1 VSLSI
6 SLPQVDFSVSKC
18 SKLAGSWTPANG
30 RRNVQTVAR
39 YRLVLDNSISLDCK
53 VSTRDLL
60 SSSIFQ
66 KHSRRG
72 GEGEK
77 ESTAKTKRPS
87 KNTAAKFDVGTAS
100 LIG

>member
-1 VSLSI
+1 MMI
-6 SLPQVDFSVSKC
+6 WK
-18 SKLAGSWTPANG
+18 TNG

>member
-1 VSLSI
+1 MI
-6 SLPQVDFSVSKC
+6 WKTIDQ
-18 SKLAGSWTPANG
+18 
-30 RRNVQTVAR
+30 RNVQTVAR
-39 YRLVLDNSISLDCK
+39 YCLVLDNSVSLGCK

-60 SSSIFQ
+60 SLSIFQ
-66 KHSRRG
+66 KQSRRG

-87 KNTAAKFDVGTAS
+87 KNAAAKFDIGTAS